1 MKQYKI
7 KLTAENAHCYLYVK
21 SLMLFV
27 ALLVVKRLSIVVR
40 LLLYFFV
47 KGLIAL
53 EKCIVM
59 EYSYMRREEI
69 KSTEFKHM
77 DHMDLFVEYK

>member
-1 MKQYKI
+1 MKQYKMGLAA
-7 KLTAENAHCYLYVK
+7 KNVHSYLCVK

-77 DHMDLFVEYK
+77 DHMALFVEYK